1 MARTA
6 GVRRLPALVDFE
18 NWTPPWKDG
27 EFDAEKAKKL
37 IYDLH
42 QDKETLFKE
51 IDKKDSEIAD
61 LEDEADELETKVR
74 EATKPESQPKE
85 GENAEIAALRREIES
100 LKGDKEKPLTRREKR
115 EQAAKDAERE
125 PSGDSLLAE
134 KYRIALEKGLSVT
147 AARRLQGS
155 TVEEIEADADV
166 YLAEHGSTGK
176 AGGEQSGG
184 KGGQA
189 PPSQRPKVK
198 PKTGTVADEAEDEI
212 LDPGKLYDEVVGT
225 N

>member
-6 GVRRLPALVDFE
+6 GVRRLPALPAFE
-18 NWTPPWKDG
+18 DWTPPWKEG
-27 EFDAEKAKKL
+27 EFDAEKAAKL

-42 QDKETLFKE
+42 SDKQTLFTE
-51 IDKKDSEIAD
+51 LDKKDTQIAD
-61 LEDEADELETKVR
+61 LEDEADDLEAKLG
-74 EATKPESQPKE
+74 EKPAGAPAATDEDPK
-85 GENAEIAALRREIES
+85 IAALMREIEA
-100 LKGDKEKPLTRREKR
+100 LKADKEKPLTRREKR
-115 EQAAKDAERE
+115 EQAAKEQE
-125 PSGDSLLAE
+125 QQPSGDSLLAE

-166 YLAEHGSTGK
+166 YLAEHGAAK
-176 AGGEQSGG
+176 GGAQGDG

-198 PKTGTVADEAEDEI
+198 PKTGTVADDAEEEI
-212 LDPGKLYDEVVGT
+212 TDPGKLYDEVVGAG
-225 N
+225 